1 MDSEP
6 GVVSLSLSSR
16 ALQVGCITHCMAA
29 ASLGAGAEGTGA
41 STEQTAGKEE
51 HVAWNSTA
59 EQMNQHI
66 QLPGPE

>member
-1 MDSEP
+1 
-6 GVVSLSLSSR
+6 
-16 ALQVGCITHCMAA
+16 MAA

-41 STEQTAGKEE
+41 STEQTAAKEE